1 MSTKKYSRL
10 FSIGT
15 LLVASLALLASRSR
29 GSTDPKPVEEDLGPY
44 IQGKNKTA
52 LFLANCE
59 HGLAN
64 VHVATAAALLE
75 NYPDINVH
83 YASFPC
89 ARKKIARVSSFAAH
103 SNITFHELTGP
114 SFEEA
119 FGKLNGGDGWSM
131 IHPPGMKGLPRFIE
145 ELQQWLTPWDV
156 EEHMSLYKEMGD
168 IIDEVDPAVI
178 VLDTL
183 FQPSFDITRDKHRQH
198 AILTPNTLADNFA
211 GKQPNGAMLWKYPA

>member
-1 MSTKKYSRL
+1 MFRRFFTLSA
-10 FSIGT
+10 
-15 LLVASLALLASRSR
+15 LLVACFALLASRNR
-29 GSTDPKPVEEDLGPY
+29 DTGAKLDDNDNLGPY

-89 ARKKIARVSSFAAH
+89 ARNKIARVSSFAGAGTDT
-103 SNITFHELTGP
+103 NITFHELNGP

-119 FGKLNGGDGWSM
+119 FGKLNGDAGTM
-131 IHPPGMKGLPRFIE
+131 IHPPGMKGVPRFLE
-145 ELQQWLTPWDV
+145 ELQQWIAPWDV
-156 EEHMSLYKEMGD
+156 EEHMSLYNEMGA
-168 IIDEVDPAVI
+168 IIEDVDPAVI

-183 FQPSFDITRDKHRQH
+183 FRPSFDITRDKNRQH

-211 GKQPNGAMLWKYPA
+211 GKQPNVGMLWKYPA

>member
-1 MSTKKYSRL
+1 M
-10 FSIGT
+10 FSKRFTISA

-29 GSTDPKPVEEDLGPY
+29 GTSPTIDDDDDLGPY

-89 ARKKIARVSSFAAH
+89 ARKKIARVSSFAPN
-103 SNITFHELTGP
+103 NITFHELNGP

-119 FGKLNGGDGWSM
+119 FGKLNGEAWTM
-131 IHPPGMKGLPRFIE
+131 IHPPGMKGIPRFVE
-145 ELQQWLTPWDV
+145 ELQQWIAPWDV
-156 EEHMSLYKEMGD
+156 DEHMSLYNEMGA
-168 IIDEVDPAVI
+168 IIDDVDPAVI

-183 FQPSFDITRDKHRQH
+183 FRPSFDITRDKNRQH
-198 AILTPNTLADNFA
+198 AILTPNTLVDNFA
-211 GKQPNGAMLWKYPA
+211 GKQPNAAMLWKYPA